1 MQWFFSLMG
10 FHFICCLKA
19 CRVKWWDDG
28 LLQMFG
34 WRQWIVW
41 TGARSQVRSANQEIA
56 SSSSPSYCTLGNQAD
71 KLVFF
76 FSRTS
81 GPYAPIFSNVS
92 LHSIVTLYKLC
103 QGKMMIEQSKSRYK
117 SPASI
122 KPKSH
127 PDPLCVPTVQ
137 WPESDLFWQIIS
149 LEPRVSTVQCR
160 GDWNTGSLFRG
171 WGITERSKAIY
182 EKRRDIFICCPG
194 PSPWS

>member
-1 MQWFFSLMG
+1 MLSLTLKCNGDLERGKCIQQGMQWFFSLMG

-92 LHSIVTLYKLC
+92 LHPIVTLYKLC
-103 QGKMMIEQSKSRYK
+103 QEKMMIEQSIRESNILLISVHTKQ
-117 SPASI
+117 
-122 KPKSH
+122 PKS
-127 PDPLCVPTVQ
+127 
-137 WPESDLFWQIIS
+137 IIYKH
-149 LEPRVSTVQCR
+149 
-160 GDWNTGSLFRG
+160 
-171 WGITERSKAIY
+171 I
-182 EKRRDIFICCPG
+182 
-194 PSPWS
+194 